1 MTINEL
7 KEYSGMNIKQ
17 MAEYFETP
25 YRTMQNWLSGTA
37 EIQPYLLKLMEYK
50 LTNENYKDKIA
61 EIKAIC
67 EKGE

>member
-25 YRTMQNWLSGTA
+25 YRTMQNWISGETA
-37 EIQPYLLKLMEYK
+37 IQPYLLKLMEYK
-50 LTNENYKDKIA
+50 LTNENYKKKLA

-67 EKGE
+67 ETE

>member
-25 YRTMQNWLSGTA
+25 YRTMQNWVSGETK
-37 EIQPYLLKLMEYK
+37 IPTNMLKLMEYK
-50 LTNENYKDKIA
+50 LTNENYKQKIE
-61 EIKAIC
+61 EIKKVC
-67 EKGE
+67 GD